1 MSEEVKRK
9 TNLSFIMK
17 DGTLIVDSSVLKE
30 ENLELIKFLNSKET
44 EVAEIVNFKDYDIIV
59 VMDAFAIMKYLD
71 YYVIEISYN
80 FIPVCKILM
89 YFGFVDIINFINLNL
104 EDIIETD
111 RIQDDEEELEINHD
125 ILIFIEEN
133 FFNRKEIQDNLRKI
147 REIIKKEYQKNIE
160 LLSKDTEDLD
170 KLRNAKMSLML

>member
-1 MSEEVKRK
+1 
-9 TNLSFIMK
+9 
-17 DGTLIVDSSVLKE
+17 
-30 ENLELIKFLNSKET
+30 
-44 EVAEIVNFKDYDIIV
+44 
-59 VMDAFAIMKYLD
+59 
-71 YYVIEISYN
+71 
-80 FIPVCKILM
+80 
-89 YFGFVDIINFINLNL
+89 L